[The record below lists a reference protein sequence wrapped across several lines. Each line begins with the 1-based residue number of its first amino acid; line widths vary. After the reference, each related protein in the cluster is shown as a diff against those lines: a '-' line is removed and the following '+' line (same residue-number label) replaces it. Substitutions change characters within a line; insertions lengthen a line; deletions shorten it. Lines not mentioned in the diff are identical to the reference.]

1 MFKEQKFIAEEIKT
15 VISKKDLVPLFLYT
29 GIYDYQTVNSHLVTL
44 RQYLTTHISKKK
56 TIRDSYNILVECIEN
71 INRHG
76 HAFKSDDD
84 TKEEKKDSIY
94 GYVMFAMEEA
104 KYSVFVGNF
113 IAEKDYVMFK
123 KMFDEMI
130 TADNE
135 TLREIYRQK
144 LMNNKLSEKQGMG
157 IGLIDVISK
166 SKEPVIFNSKPFEDG
181 TYFVSLEVV
190 IENN

>member
-1 MFKEQKFIAEEIKT
+1 MFKEQKFIAEEIKS

-44 RQYLTTHISKKK
+44 RQYLTTHITKKK

-76 HAFKSDDD
+76 HAFKAE
-84 TKEEKKDSIY
+84 EEKKDAIY
-94 GYVMFAMEEA
+94 GYVMFAMEEG

-113 IAEKDYVMFK
+113 VGEKDFVVFK
-123 KMFDEMI
+123 KMFDEMV

-144 LMNNKLSEKQGMG
+144 LMNNNLSEKQGMG

-166 SKEPVIFNSKPFEDG
+166 SKDPVVLNSKPFEDG
-181 TYFVSLEVV
+181 TYFVSLEVA